1 LGGVAGSAAG
11 GWADADAAA
20 STMTVVPIPIAGPD
34 ARVRF
39 IMIGS

>member
-20 STMTVVPIPIAGPD
+20 STMTVVPIPIAGP